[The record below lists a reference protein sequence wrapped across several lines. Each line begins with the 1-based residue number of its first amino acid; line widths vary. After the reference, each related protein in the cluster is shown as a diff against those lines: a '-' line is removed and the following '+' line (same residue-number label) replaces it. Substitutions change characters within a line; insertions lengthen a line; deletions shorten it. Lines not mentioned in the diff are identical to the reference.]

1 MNLQDS
7 LLRCWYSRRGWCYA
21 LVPFSL
27 LFAAL
32 AWGRRLYHALR
43 PPPALP
49 APVIVVGNLSVGGTG
64 KTPLT
69 LWLVERLRAAGRHPG
84 VISRGYGASGKSPAE
99 VTPDSD
105 PAVVGDE
112 PVLIARRGQCPVWVG
127 RRRTEAGRALLAAH
141 PEVDVILSDDGLQ
154 HYALAR
160 DMEIV
165 VIDGKRGFG
174 NGLLLPAGPLREGR
188 SRLASVD
195 AVVVNGGELPQLT
208 GIRTCAMHLLGSR
221 LYSLTDPTHCVTPDH
236 FAGRAVH
243 AVAAIGH
250 PGRFFETLG
259 RLGITVMP
267 HAFPDHHRFSREDL
281 PDGTVIMTEKDAVKC
296 AAFGNADMWVLAV
309 DAAVSCGLEQQVL
322 EKLKEHHG

>member
-1 MNLQDS
+1 
-7 LLRCWYSRRGWCYA
+7 
-21 LVPFSL
+21 
-27 LFAAL
+27 LFAVL
-32 AWGRRLYHALR
+32 AWVRRLYHTLLPPQALR
-43 PPPALP
+43 
-49 APVIVVGNLSVGGTG
+49 APVIVVGNLTVGGTG

-69 LWLVERLRAAGRHPG
+69 LWLVERLRVAGRHPG

-99 VTPDSD
+99 VTLDSD

-160 DMEIV
+160 DLEIV

-174 NGLLLPAGPLREGR
+174 NGLLLPAGPLREAR

-195 AVVVNGGELPQLT
+195 ALVVNGGDLRELA
-208 GIRTCAMHLLGSR
+208 GARAYAMHLQGSR
-221 LYSLTDPTHCVTPDH
+221 LYSLTEPTRCVTPDH
-236 FAGRAVH
+236 FTDRAVH

-267 HAFPDHHRFSREDL
+267 HAFPDHHLFRREDL

-309 DAAVSCGLEQQVL
+309 DAAVSDGLEQQVL

>member
-1 MNLQDS
+1 MSLQDS
-7 LLRCWYSRRGWCYA
+7 LLRCWYSRRGWCHL

-32 AWGRRLYHALR
+32 AWLRRRYHAWR
-43 PPPALP
+43 PPQSLP

-69 LWLVERLRAAGRHPG
+69 LWLVERLRAAGHRPG
-84 VISRGYGASGKSPAE
+84 VISRGYGASGKSPSE
-99 VTPDSD
+99 VRPDSD

-112 PVLIARRGQCPVWVG
+112 PLLIARRGQCPVWVG
-127 RRRTEAGRALLAAH
+127 RRRSEAGAALLAAH
-141 PEVDVILSDDGLQ
+141 PEVDVIVSDDGLQ

-165 VIDGKRGFG
+165 VIDGRRGFG

-188 SRLASVD
+188 SRLAGVD
-195 AVVVNGGELPQLT
+195 AVVVNGDELADLT
-208 GIRTCAMHLLGSR
+208 GANVFTMHLQGSR
-221 LYSLTDPTHCVTPDH
+221 LYSLSDPAHSVTPDH
-236 FAGRAVH
+236 FADRAVH

-267 HAFPDHHRFSREDL
+267 HAFPDHHRFRREDL
-281 PDGTVIMTEKDAVKC
+281 PSGTVIMTEKDAVKC
-296 AAFGNADMWVLAV
+296 AAFAGADMWVLAV
-309 DAAVSCGLEQQVL
+309 DAAVSDGLEQRIL
-322 EKLKEHHG
+322 AKLKERNG